1 MAVMV
6 VEGMHDAVCST
17 ANTAA
22 EGVVVTVVVVVTHF
36 ARRTAVDYCL
46 RLVNLKRGRRRFLA
60 RSDGIGVEL
69 RGRRASTGR
78 R

>member
-1 MAVMV
+1 MVMMV
-6 VEGMHDAVCST
+6 QGMHDAVRST

-22 EGVVVTVVVVVTHF
+22 EGVVVTVVVVVAHF

-46 RLVNLKRGRRRFLA
+46 RLVNLERSGRVFLT

-69 RGRRASTGR
+69 RGRRRASAGR